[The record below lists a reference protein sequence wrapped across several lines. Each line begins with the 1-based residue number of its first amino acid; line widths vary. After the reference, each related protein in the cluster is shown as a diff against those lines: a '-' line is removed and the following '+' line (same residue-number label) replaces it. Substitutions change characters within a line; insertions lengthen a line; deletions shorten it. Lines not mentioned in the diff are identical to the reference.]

1 MDGLALK
8 TEKLFDSVSKLDC
21 LKPYVLAGGTALS
34 LQLNHRQSEDL
45 DFMKW
50 RTTKSEKMEVDWYNI
65 EKQLSSIG
73 NVQKRDLLDIDH
85 VEFYVSDVKFSLYAC
100 DKYSPVTCPI
110 DFHNNIKLAD
120 MMSIMAMKMETMLRR
135 SVFRDY
141 YDIYSMLRS
150 GLDIHESI
158 SNAVKYSG
166 YKLKTKNL
174 LAILSNESRFVPD
187 SGFKGLSPIYN
198 VTSHDIAQYIKEQLS
213 GVRDIR
219 IFERNNSFFVNAE
232 IRGEAQLSVPITR
245 TDYQLF
251 KENKID
257 ALSLVEKYYA
267 EELNASNEMKY
278 GFKR

>member
-1 MDGLALK
+1 M
-8 TEKLFDSVSKLDC
+8 
-21 LKPYVLAGGTALS
+21 
-34 LQLNHRQSEDL
+34 
-45 DFMKW
+45 
-50 RTTKSEKMEVDWYNI
+50 
-65 EKQLSSIG
+65 
-73 NVQKRDLLDIDH
+73 
-85 VEFYVSDVKFSLYAC
+85 
-100 DKYSPVTCPI
+100 
-110 DFHNNIKLAD
+110 
-120 MMSIMAMKMETMLRR
+120 
-135 SVFRDY
+135 
-141 YDIYSMLRS
+141 
-150 GLDIHESI
+150 
-158 SNAVKYSG
+158 
-166 YKLKTKNL
+166 
-174 LAILSNESRFVPD
+174 AILSNESRFVPD

>member
-85 VEFYVSDVKFSLYAC
+85 VEFYVSDVKFSFYAC

-120 MMSIMAMKMETMLRR
+120 MMSIMAMKMETMLQILNLKPCW
-135 SVFRDY
+135 S
-141 YDIYSMLRS
+141 L
-150 GLDIHESI
+150 SI
-158 SNAVKYSG
+158 LFS
-166 YKLKTKNL
+166 L
-174 LAILSNESRFVPD
+174 LLMIGIVASANTMRFVRISLCIVMYCKD
-187 SGFKGLSPIYN
+187 E
-198 VTSHDIAQYIKEQLS
+198 SH
-213 GVRDIR
+213 R
-219 IFERNNSFFVNAE
+219 ERNHVN
-232 IRGEAQLSVPITR
+232 II
-245 TDYQLF
+245 
-251 KENKID
+251 K
-257 ALSLVEKYYA
+257 
-267 EELNASNEMKY
+267 
-278 GFKR
+278 

>member
-1 MDGLALK
+1 
-8 TEKLFDSVSKLDC
+8 
-21 LKPYVLAGGTALS
+21 
-34 LQLNHRQSEDL
+34 
-45 DFMKW
+45 
-50 RTTKSEKMEVDWYNI
+50 
-65 EKQLSSIG
+65 
-73 NVQKRDLLDIDH
+73 
-85 VEFYVSDVKFSLYAC
+85 
-100 DKYSPVTCPI
+100 
-110 DFHNNIKLAD
+110 

>member
-85 VEFYVSDVKFSLYAC
+85 VEFYVSDVKFSFCAC